1 MKKFGILLVILIISI
16 SAYAEVKVGA
26 LFSVTGPASFLGL
39 PEKQTLELLVDEA
52 NKQGG
57 INGQKIKLII
67 YDTRT
72 VDAEARKKF
81 IRLIKKDRVDFV
93 IGPTISGSTLAIKE
107 LADKFKVP
115 VISCASSGRIVN
127 PVAKYVFK
135 VAPSDYHAVEKVYD
149 FLKSKGKTK
158 VGILTI
164 QNGFGD
170 SGRHALISIAKKM
183 GIDVVADEKFRDSDK
198 DMTAQLNKISKKNPD
213 AIICWAA
220 GSTPAIVAKN
230 FKQLGLKSML
240 IMSHGV
246 ASKKFI
252 SLAGDASENIYLPAG
267 RLLIADKLADNDK
280 FKSLLVNYK
289 REYESKYKMAVSPFG
304 GHAYDAFSIIKRVLQ
319 SDNKDYVKA
328 IESIKNM
335 IGTYGV
341 FNFSAKDHNG
351 LSKDAF
357 IMLQIK
363 NKNWVLVK

>member
-1 MKKFGILLVILIISI
+1 MFSF
-16 SAYAEVKVGA
+16 SAFAEIKVGA

-57 INGQKIKLII
+57 INGEKIKLII

-72 VDAEARKKF
+72 IDAEARKKF
-81 IRLIKKDRVDFV
+81 IRLVKKDRVDFIV
-93 IGPTISGSTLAIKE
+93 GPTISGSTLAIKE
-107 LADKFKVP
+107 LADKFKIP

-149 FLKSKGKTK
+149 FLKSKGKNK

-170 SGRHALISIAKKM
+170 SGRHALMTIAERM
-183 GIDVVADEKFRDSDK
+183 GIEIVADEKFRDSDK
-198 DMTAQLNKISKKNPD
+198 DMTSQLTKISKKNPD

-240 IMSHGV
+240 VMSHGV

-252 SLAGDASENIYLPAG
+252 SLAADASENIYLPAG
-267 RLLIADKLADNDK
+267 RLLIADKLADDNK
-280 FKSLLVNYK
+280 FKKLLINYK
-289 REYESKYKMAVSPFG
+289 KEYEAKYKTAVSPFG
-304 GHAYDAFSIIKRVLQ
+304 GHAYDAFTIIKKVLK
-319 SDNKDYVKA
+319 SNEKDKIKA
-328 IESIKNM
+328 IENIKGM
-335 IGTYGV
+335 IGTYGE
-341 FNFSAKDHNG
+341 FNFSPKDHNG
-351 LSKDAF
+351 LNKDAF

-363 NKNWVLVK
+363 NKNWVLVE

>member
-1 MKKFGILLVILIISI
+1 
-16 SAYAEVKVGA
+16 
-26 LFSVTGPASFLGL
+26 
-39 PEKQTLELLVDEA
+39 
-52 NKQGG
+52 
-57 INGQKIKLII
+57 
-67 YDTRT
+67 
-72 VDAEARKKF
+72 
-81 IRLIKKDRVDFV
+81 
-93 IGPTISGSTLAIKE
+93 
-107 LADKFKVP
+107 
-115 VISCASSGRIVN
+115 
-127 PVAKYVFK
+127 
-135 VAPSDYHAVEKVYD
+135 
-149 FLKSKGKTK
+149 
-158 VGILTI
+158 
-164 QNGFGD
+164 
-170 SGRHALISIAKKM
+170 M